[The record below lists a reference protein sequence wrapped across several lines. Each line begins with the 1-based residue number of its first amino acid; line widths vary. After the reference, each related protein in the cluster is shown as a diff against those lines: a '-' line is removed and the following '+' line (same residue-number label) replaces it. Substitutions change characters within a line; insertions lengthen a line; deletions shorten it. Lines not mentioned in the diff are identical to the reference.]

1 VGWVPQE
8 WKWRDLTALNGGRH
22 RCGCRPNSSSKLPT
36 TNQERRNI
44 MTSVVKTNSR
54 SPKAAYSDF
63 NFFRLA
69 VNFIGDLA
77 GSLNALLTF
86 ITNLLNFIS

>member
-1 VGWVPQE
+1 
-8 WKWRDLTALNGGRH
+8 
-22 RCGCRPNSSSKLPT
+22 
-36 TNQERRNI
+36 